1 MAAPGP
7 GPVVVLPEVEQA
19 LRDARPVV
27 ALETAVLTCGL
38 PARPFDRTPAA
49 APDDLDAS
57 APVNLEAAR
66 LMERRVRSAGAVP
79 ATVAVLD
86 GALRVGLAGR
96 DLERLA
102 EEAAGRKTGVA
113 DLAPVLRGGGSAG
126 TTVSATL
133 LACGLARPGPIELL
147 ATGGIGGVH
156 RGWTARPDVSADLRQ
171 LAESRV
177 CTVCSG
183 AKSVLDVPATVEWL
197 AALGVTVIGYRTDRL
212 PQFLA
217 TSPDAPP
224 VPARLD
230 TPREVAETCRLQW
243 DGLGRRSAVL
253 VANPVPPEA
262 AVDAAELDRV
272 VAEACAEADRRQVTG
287 GDLTPFLLDQV
298 AGATG
303 ERSIG
308 TNLALLTANA
318 QLAGRVAVALHDVR
332 ARSDG

>member
-156 RGWTARPDVSADLRQ
+156 LLTKFLVDRQENRRLLR
-171 LAESRV
+171 EH
-177 CTVCSG
+177 
-183 AKSVLDVPATVEWL
+183 
-197 AALGVTVIGYRTDRL
+197 LGVTVIGYRTDRL

-298 AGATG
+298 AAATG